1 MESNL
6 LANKGPALINKR
18 GTLMDTIINEKVE
31 PNTGLRPEVNR
42 AEANR
47 VSTSRPG
54 WLDRFEEWISFLRD
68 VVKIL
73 AE

>member
-1 MESNL
+1 
-6 LANKGPALINKR
+6 
-18 GTLMDTIINEKVE
+18 MDTVINEKVE

-42 AEANR
+42 AEANT

>member
-1 MESNL
+1 
-6 LANKGPALINKR
+6 
-18 GTLMDTIINEKVE
+18 MDTINEKLE

-47 VSTSRPG
+47 VSTSRTA
-54 WLDRFEEWISFLRD
+54 WLDRLNEWISFLRD